1 MFIRFVLSDRFLR
14 FSLVEVTALDHF
26 VQDFLNN
33 QTENKAIRF
42 PECPRCRQ
50 KIRRCVRYMPIIN
63 QINELIAQV
72 KKKIL
77 GNQSDKEVTQRRKDV
92 IKEYE
97 KTEKQ
102 LKEVPLDRLTES
114 FTALKEPEHFVS
126 NETLVLMTNI
136 LLFINEI
143 DKLLID
149 GRKKLSANKFDD
161 LVCLSLVMI

>member
-1 MFIRFVLSDRFLR
+1 ME
-14 FSLVEVTALDHF
+14 FSLVEVTALDRF
-26 VQDFLNN
+26 VQDFVNDR
-33 QTENKAIRF
+33 TENKAIRF

-63 QINELIAQV
+63 EVNKLIAEV

-77 GNQSDKEVTQRRKDV
+77 GNQSENEIAQRRQDL

-97 KTEKQ
+97 RTLSH
-102 LKEVPLDRLTES
+102 LKEVPLGRLAES
-114 FTALKEPEHFVS
+114 FTALSNRENFVS
-126 NETLVLMTNI
+126 NDMLILMTNI

-161 LVCLSLVMI
+161 LVC